1 MECFARLDM
10 QRTSSSTLLVAAVLA
25 VAAASTVVTG
35 CTSPFT
41 MYADAKRLAPS
52 DLACPEAQV
61 TRQYTSSS
69 DYGFRGCGRW
79 IVYRCTSSGDD
90 RSQCAAT
97 AMGKLDPVTG
107 RPVYVPPSD
116 P

>member
-1 MECFARLDM
+1 MYRP
-10 QRTSSSTLLVAAVLA
+10 SSSNIQVVAAIAVAAVSA
-25 VAAASTVVTG
+25 VGTG

-61 TRQYTSSS
+61 SRQYTGSG

-79 IVYRCTSSGDD
+79 IVYRCMSSGDD
-90 RSQCAAT
+90 RSECAPT
-97 AMGKLDPVTG
+97 AMGNLDPVTG
-107 RPVYVPPSD
+107 RPIYVPSSGP
-116 P
+116 

>member
-1 MECFARLDM
+1 MH
-10 QRTSSSTLLVAAVLA
+10 RTSSSNIHVVIVVAVAAVSA
-25 VAAASTVVTG
+25 VVTG

-41 MYADAKRLAPS
+41 MYADAKRLAPT

-61 TRQYTSSS
+61 TRQYTSSR

-90 RSQCAAT
+90 RTECAPT
-97 AMGKLDPVTG
+97 AMGNLDPVTG
-107 RPVYVPPSD
+107 RPAYAPPND